1 MLLEVVVAL
10 ADTALRLVAPAVQM
24 AVHYSNIHEVE
35 VAAAE
40 GDTYVVAGNIVV
52 GSMVVADTL
61 VVTDSDYLD
70 GFVLLK
76 ATACRHD
83 LDGEG
88 SPFGRLRFE

>member
-1 MLLEVVVAL
+1 MLLEVVLAL
-10 ADTALRLVAPAVQM
+10 VDTPLRLVAPTVQM
-24 AVHYSNIHEVE
+24 EGHYSSIHEVE
-35 VAAAE
+35 VAVAE
-40 GDTYVVAGNIVV
+40 GGTYVVAGNTVV
-52 GSMVVADTL
+52 GSKVVADTL
-61 VVTDSDYLD
+61 VVIDSDYLD